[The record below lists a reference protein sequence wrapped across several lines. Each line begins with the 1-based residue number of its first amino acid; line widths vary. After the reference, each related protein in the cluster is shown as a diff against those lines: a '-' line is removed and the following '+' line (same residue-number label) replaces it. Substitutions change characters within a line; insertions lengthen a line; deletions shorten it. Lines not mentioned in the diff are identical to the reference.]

1 MSSIC
6 PFPTI
11 SKHITDGSKSL
22 GRARKKTM
30 DAETSKP
37 DRYPVV
43 DIPVLDL
50 SPASFARYGTV
61 IAPEED
67 GTPFG
72 DADAKLDLS
81 GGTPRFYAMRVP
93 ARGLLV
99 KQITRHC
106 SATQTL
112 ASAGG
117 HNWFVAVAPPAR
129 LDDSSAEPALDA
141 IQAFRIPGDHA
152 VMLFKGT
159 WHAGPLFEG
168 AEQSFFN
175 LE

>member
-1 MSSIC
+1 MN
-6 PFPTI
+6 
-11 SKHITDGSKSL
+11 TDALKFDQHL
-22 GRARKKTM
+22 
-30 DAETSKP
+30 
-37 DRYPVV
+37 VV

-50 SPASFARYGTV
+50 TPASFAPYGTV

-72 DADAKLDLS
+72 EADAKLDLS
-81 GGTPRFYAMRVP
+81 KGTPRFYAMRVP

-106 SATQTL
+106 STTQTL

-117 HNWFVAVAPPAR
+117 HAWFVAVAPPDR
-129 LDDSSAEPALDA
+129 LDDSSAEPSLAA

-152 VMLFKGT
+152 IMLFKGS

-168 AEQSFFN
+168 EEQSFFN
-175 LE
+175 LELADTNVVDHHTCRLVERYGRALRLAA